1 MLIVLVILIVLFL
14 IYNVI
19 PTFYYKL
26 KMSNRKKQGK
36 VIYLTFDDGP
46 SEYTTKL
53 LDLLKRYDVR
63 ASFFCVASFCDKHK
77 DVIKRMINEG
87 HLVGMHSFSHKSA
100 YLMGLFGIKNDFKNS
115 LNLMSSFCDIKY
127 YRPPWGHINL
137 FTLYYVKKYNLK
149 LILWNVM
156 AEDWK
161 GDTTSKE
168 IEEKLLNRIAG
179 NDIICL
185 HDGRGKNSA
194 PLKTIDALEV
204 VIPRLLKDGY
214 RFEMIDRYEK

>member
-26 KMSNRKKQGK
+26 KMNNRKKQGK

-63 ASFFCVASFCDKHK
+63 ASFFCVASFSDKHK
-77 DVIKRMINEG
+77 NVIKRMINEG

-100 YLMGLFGIKNDFKNS
+100 YLMGLFGTKNDFKNS
-115 LNLMSSFCDIKY
+115 LNLMSSFCDVKY

-161 GDTTSKE
+161 GNTTSKE

-185 HDGRGKNSA
+185 HDGRGKNDA

>member
-63 ASFFCVASFCDKHK
+63 ASFFCVASFSDKHK
-77 DVIKRMINEG
+77 NVIKRMINEG
-87 HLVGMHSFSHKSA
+87 HLVGMHCFSH
-100 YLMGLFGIKNDFKNS
+100 
-115 LNLMSSFCDIKY
+115 
-127 YRPPWGHINL
+127 
-137 FTLYYVKKYNLK
+137 
-149 LILWNVM
+149 
-156 AEDWK
+156 
-161 GDTTSKE
+161 
-168 IEEKLLNRIAG
+168 
-179 NDIICL
+179 
-185 HDGRGKNSA
+185 
-194 PLKTIDALEV
+194 
-204 VIPRLLKDGY
+204 
-214 RFEMIDRYEK
+214 

>member
-63 ASFFCVASFCDKHK
+63 ASFFCVASFSDKHK
-77 DVIKRMINEG
+77 NVIKRMINEG

-100 YLMGLFGIKNDFKNS
+100 YLMGLFGTKIDFKNS
-115 LNLMSSFCDIKY
+115 LNLMSSFCDVKY

-161 GDTTSKE
+161 GNRRKI
-168 IEEKLLNRIAG
+168 IE
-179 NDIICL
+179 
-185 HDGRGKNSA
+185 
-194 PLKTIDALEV
+194 
-204 VIPRLLKDGY
+204 
-214 RFEMIDRYEK
+214 